1 VRAKQPPRL
10 GMLLVERFGPPD
22 DALLGDLAEE
32 CRSGRSVLW
41 YWRQVITIV
50 VIGAVGD
57 IRQHWLLALRAIGI
71 GWVAAWVCWEI
82 TRPIG
87 RLFSGWVLD
96 QLIFEFGSH
105 PFVMLWATDLS
116 AWPRLIAVYL
126 VSGWVVARLH
136 PRFAGM
142 LIAFVL
148 VTLVTAFYLSL
159 SGTLMRM
166 TIYPDQPIRVF
177 SIVSRTLLPPLF
189 TLIGGYYGLRG
200 RREIRAT

>member
-1 VRAKQPPRL
+1 MKQPPRL
-10 GMLLVERFGPPD
+10 GMLLLERLGPRN
-22 DALLGDLAEE
+22 DALIGDLAEE
-32 CRSGRSVLW
+32 YRRRRSAFW

-50 VIGAVGD
+50 LIGAVD
-57 IRQHWLLALRAIGI
+57 DLRQHWLLALRAIGI
-71 GWVAAWVCWEI
+71 GWLATWVCWES

-142 LIAFVL
+142 LLAFVL

-166 TIYPDQPIRVF
+166 TTYPDQPVRVF

-189 TLIGGYYGLRG
+189 TLIGGYYGLHRRG
-200 RREIRAT
+200 DINAT